1 MRPGGFKPPGPPLT
15 RHEYLMS
22 TFRDTARR
30 LALSAGAWRARM
42 LRIWRWVAAELTDDP
57 SHSRIGKRKT
67 MRPLDPK
74 RPIHLILSLIH
85 I

>member
-1 MRPGGFKPPGPPLT
+1 MMRPGGFKPPGPPLT

-42 LRIWRWVAAELTDDP
+42 RRIWRWVAAELTDDP
-57 SHSRIGKRKT
+57 SHSRIGKRKSKSKSKSAAQVPSAG
-67 MRPLDPK
+67 RP
-74 RPIHLILSLIH
+74 
-85 I
+85 